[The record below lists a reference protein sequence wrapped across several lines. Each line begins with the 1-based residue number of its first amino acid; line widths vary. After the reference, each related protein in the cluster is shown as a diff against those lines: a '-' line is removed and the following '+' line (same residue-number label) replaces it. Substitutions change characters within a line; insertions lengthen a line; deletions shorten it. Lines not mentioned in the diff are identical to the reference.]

1 MLLFVRQMR
10 AARYITML
18 DPLQQKYGSRIG
30 GLMYL
35 PAMCGDI
42 FWTGSIL
49 SALGEAYPSTMFS
62 GCWNFKMC
70 RLCVC
75 VCARAR
81 ARARACLQT
90 AQKVWLS
97 CFVPVESRSDVR
109 MNFTFLDN

>member
-10 AARYITML
+10 EARYVTML

-49 SALGEAYPSTMFS
+49 SALGEAYPSTIYS
-62 GCWNFKMC
+62 GCWNFK
-70 RLCVC
+70 LCC
-75 VCARAR
+75 VRATYR
-81 ARARACLQT
+81 ESLVVSFRDVT
-90 AQKVWLS
+90 K
-97 CFVPVESRSDVR
+97 SRSDVR
-109 MNFTFLDN
+109 MNFIFLDNEM

>member
-18 DPLQQKYGSRIG
+18 DPLQLKYGNRIG

-49 SALGEAYPSTMFS
+49 SALGKAYPTTIYS

-70 RLCVC
+70 
-75 VCARAR
+75 
-81 ARARACLQT
+81 
-90 AQKVWLS
+90 
-97 CFVPVESRSDVR
+97 F
-109 MNFTFLDN
+109 FLRTNY

>member
-1 MLLFVRQMR
+1 MLLFVRKMR

-49 SALGEAYPSTMFS
+49 SALGEAYPSTIFFRVMEF
-62 GCWNFKMC
+62 
-70 RLCVC
+70 
-75 VCARAR
+75 
-81 ARARACLQT
+81 
-90 AQKVWLS
+90 
-97 CFVPVESRSDVR
+97 
-109 MNFTFLDN
+109 